1 VHDIH
6 HTIDPVTRIEGHAKI
21 TLRLDGDGEVADAR
35 FHVTEFR
42 GFEEFCKG
50 RPIHE
55 MPGITARTCGICP
68 VSHLLAASKAGDMIL
83 GVVPPPAARKQRQL
97 LNLGQIL
104 QSHSLS
110 FFHLSA
116 PDLLLGMD
124 HDPATRNVFGL
135 MQAEPEIARRG
146 IRMRQ
151 FGQEVIAAVS
161 GRRVHGHQIVPGGV
175 TEPFTREKRDA
186 IVADLD
192 EILHGATA
200 TLELLHSIS
209 DRFDRERASFGDFE
223 SLFLSHVQPDGTWE
237 HVEGNLTMIDHD
249 GSVVVNQ
256 FAPEDYPRYL
266 GESGKS
272 DSYLKSPYYRG
283 RVDGD
288 DPRPGMYR
296 VGPLARVNI
305 AERFGT
311 PIADEGLADFRE
323 RYGRVASSSFLY
335 HHARVLEVIAC
346 AERIAALMDDPVLF
360 DTRVRAQAGINANR
374 GVGASEAPRGLLLHD
389 YEVDDNGLITAMN
402 LIIATGQNDL
412 AMNATILS
420 IAKEFVDGPQL
431 TDGMLN
437 RIEAGVRAFDPCLS
451 CSTHAIGQMPM
462 KVQLLAP
469 DGELLQEVRR
479 D

>member
-1 VHDIH
+1 VHDI

-21 TLRLDGDGEVADAR
+21 TLHLGDDGEVADAR

-50 RPIHE
+50 RPVAE
-55 MPGITARTCGICP
+55 MPGLTARTCGICP
-68 VSHLLAASKAGDMIL
+68 VSHLIAASKAGDAIYA
-83 GVVPPPAARKQRQL
+83 VTPPPAAIRQRRL

-146 IRMRQ
+146 IRLRQ
-151 FGQEVIAAVS
+151 FGQEVIAAVA
-161 GRRVHGHQIVPGGV
+161 GQRIHGSLVVPGGV
-175 TEPFTREKRDA
+175 ARPFTTEMRDR

-192 EILHGATA
+192 EMMGAATA
-200 TLELLHSIS
+200 TLELLVSVE
-209 DRFDRERASFGDFE
+209 DRFERELHSFGEFD
-223 SLFLSHVQPDGTWE
+223 SIYVGHCLPDGTWE
-237 HVEGNLTMIDHD
+237 HIDGKLRIMAAD
-249 GSVVVNQ
+249 GSMLVDQ
-256 FAPEDYPRYL
+256 LDPHDYREVF
-266 GESGKS
+266 GEAGKT
-272 DSYLKSPYYRG
+272 DSYLKSPYYRPF
-283 RVDGD
+283 VNGD

-296 VGPLARVNI
+296 VGPLARINL

-311 PIADEGLADFRE
+311 PVADEGLAAFRE
-323 RYGRVASSSFLY
+323 RYGRIARSSFLY

-346 AERIAALMDDPVLF
+346 VERIAALMDDPVLF
-360 DTRVRAQAGINANR
+360 ETKVRSQAGVNALR
-374 GVGASEAPRGLLLHD
+374 GVGASEAPRGTLIHD
-389 YEVDDNGLITAMN
+389 YEVDANGLITAMN

-412 AMNATILS
+412 AVNRTILD
-420 IAKEFVDGPQL
+420 IAREFVDGPQL

-437 RIEAGVRAFDPCLS
+437 RIEAGVRAYDPCLS
-451 CSTHAIGQMPM
+451 CSTHAVGQMPM
-462 KVQLLAP
+462 AVSLVAP
-469 DGELLQEVRR
+469 DGETIAEVRR